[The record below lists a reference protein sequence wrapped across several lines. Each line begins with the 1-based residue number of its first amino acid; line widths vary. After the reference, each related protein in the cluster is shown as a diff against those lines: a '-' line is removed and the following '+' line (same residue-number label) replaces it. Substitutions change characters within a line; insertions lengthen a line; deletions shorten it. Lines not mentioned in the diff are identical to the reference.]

1 MALLSDFN
9 INFSFSFY
17 PVKSYIQD
25 ADFSQKISK
34 LQQLTFIEYAQKRI
48 FLMLSKLYRKAL
60 NSNFQIPVSLKPNLV
75 DLRYLKF
82 EIWIT
87 INHTLN
93 LPVSSTLC
101 IIRFTKQLVHLAVL
115 HVCFTICRLYIV
127 DCRLST
133 VVSSV
138 HRSGG
143 SKG

>member
-82 EIWIT
+82 EI
-87 INHTLN
+87 
-93 LPVSSTLC
+93 
-101 IIRFTKQLVHLAVL
+101 
-115 HVCFTICRLYIV
+115 
-127 DCRLST
+127 
-133 VVSSV
+133 
-138 HRSGG
+138 
-143 SKG
+143 